1 MDPIQEI
8 LETVRE
14 MKAMQIQSRQTQL
27 QAVTRLRR
35 FVLFGGLFFGIIT
48 VAYIAWSWFVLSHS
62 K

>member
-27 QAVTRLRR
+27 QAVTRL
-35 FVLFGGLFFGIIT
+35 LFGGLFFGIIT